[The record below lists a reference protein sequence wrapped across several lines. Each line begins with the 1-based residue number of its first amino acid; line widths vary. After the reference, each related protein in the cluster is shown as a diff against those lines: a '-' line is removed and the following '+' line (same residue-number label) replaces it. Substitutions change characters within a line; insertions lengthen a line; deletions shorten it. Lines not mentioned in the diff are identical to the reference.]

1 MDPEEAAF
9 CEEEGIEAVGEVL
22 EAGWRKLDSL
32 AAGGDLWAE
41 SNTKNNGSIVQITE

>member
-22 EAGWRKLDSL
+22 EAG
-32 AAGGDLWAE
+32 
-41 SNTKNNGSIVQITE
+41 